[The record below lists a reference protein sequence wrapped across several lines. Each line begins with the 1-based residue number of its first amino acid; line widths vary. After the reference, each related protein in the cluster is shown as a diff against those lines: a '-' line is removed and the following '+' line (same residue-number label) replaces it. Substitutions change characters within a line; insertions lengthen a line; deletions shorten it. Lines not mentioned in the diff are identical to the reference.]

1 LLPDDHFH
9 YTAHQIA
16 LTSGWCLRIAM
27 RRLRCGSSVYIHK
40 KSCGSRSPLAAAAAG
55 SGSSERSLTLG
66 ADETGGEGVTAAL
79 VALAER
85 VVGRRA
91 AASAVVVAA
100 DMVGVGARGGKGWE
114 GVGGGSGGSVA
125 EDLRSDT
132 RPERGCG
139 EWMAE

>member
-1 LLPDDHFH
+1 
-9 YTAHQIA
+9 
-16 LTSGWCLRIAM
+16 M

-79 VALAER
+79 VALAPER

-91 AASAVVVAA
+91 DASAVVVAA
-100 DMVGVGARGGKGWE
+100 DMVGWGWGRRGGKGWAGE
-114 GVGGGSGGSVA
+114 GSGGCH
-125 EDLRSDT
+125 
-132 RPERGCG
+132 RGS
-139 EWMAE
+139 AF